1 MFSRMAFLLATALA
15 EKYYNKSLLNT
26 AAGPLK
32 LRECIV
38 LRGPLGNQG
47 YLLQTLMITISLC
60 ICAHLLFNREFRD
73 RSMRDKG
80 KCEYVF
86 TQKNNF
92 KDFDSFSH

>member
-1 MFSRMAFLLATALA
+1 MTSRMAFLLATVLA
-15 EKYYNKSLLNT
+15 ANRSKKILLNT
-26 AAGPLK
+26 AAGPRK

-73 RSMRDKG
+73 RSLRDK
-80 KCEYVF
+80 ENFIF
-86 TQKNNF
+86 TNKYM
-92 KDFDSFSH
+92 